1 MLQHSTEWNFD
12 QGILSFHRHAVLL
25 CPVVREMRQQ
35 VWPADSGQSDEG
47 EAPLVLDDLLDRW
60 ELEVEPLLGEAAL
73 QDARLAR
80 RAKRKAQRGS
90 TREAMQDR
98 VDGFGECVCERN
110 GLKFPP
116 KNMKPCEC
124 LGAIYNS
131 EVYAALEERGGAVWE
146 RFESAKKAVD
156 RNRGGHIFGTQDE
169 KETKPLGQPPTET
182 FPKTPPRTPTGT
194 PPKTPIETPRK
205 TAETPAG
212 TGPDKA
218 SQERK
223 EDAKSISKTPTG
235 TPPKTPIETPRM
247 TPETPAGTATEKA
260 LEEQKEDATDF
271 SKTASGTPIGM
282 PLKTPTETPRKT
294 PETPAGTAPDKAS
307 EERKEDAKSISK
319 TPTGTPAKTPT
330 ETPRKT
336 PGTPAGTATDKASE
350 EDAKGIPKTPTGT
363 PTKTPAGTAPDKA
376 SVERKEDAKSI
387 LKTASG
393 TPIGTPPK
401 TPTETASKTQP
412 KGQAH
417 RERPA
422 VWASAKSALEVLEH
436 PVRTVSSFMSE
447 VVSETAEQI
456 AAAVP
461 AVIARA
467 VIDWHF
473 KGPLAELEQL
483 ENWWESARQALESR
497 PELWDRLVQDEGIFL
512 RRIDRGVDALRA
524 ARQIYLSHANFG
536 VDLDTSGSGWPTQT
550 LDLLSDAA
558 AEMTSRLRPVRDSA
572 AWRVVDAA
580 KAIEKELSQANVR
593 QETWSTSERDA
604 IHLIIK
610 VLSGKADAGALDGD
624 RVNVLMDRVAKLMT
638 LLQTLRETF
647 VKDNLAKVL
656 DDLLRAVVSLREELS
671 VSDCA
676 EAVEDCVQQWYTLG
690 EQCNAGSRMEEAVAA
705 SPALRKDVNLRQAL
719 ATLRGL
725 HVLLQHADLRA
736 RLLNE
741 DGYESSESQQVQG
754 RPTHEVCHP
763 PSPARAEQSHSP
775 RGGYAPRRQRFKADD
790 SETAGYSVTSSP
802 APVAP
807 FEVPGQVPEPM
818 VPLPQGVESRSRRSR
833 PSTAGRPSTPSW
845 LRPPWQRSD
854 TPLASWTRPDT
865 PSTVCD
871 DAEAANLPRWKVVDG
886 QYVPLKSS
894 SSGRFLPPLQR
905 AL

>member
-1 MLQHSTEWNFD
+1 MTAEGESAEPDLGDELRKLLEEADAQWTLLEHRLDQVQEETLQQHAEELQKRFGLQPSDLNTEGPFWCKVR
-12 QGILSFHRHAVLL
+12 GRVHAVLL

-90 TREAMQDR
+90 TREAM
-98 VDGFGECVCERN
+98 
-110 GLKFPP
+110 
-116 KNMKPCEC
+116 
-124 LGAIYNS
+124 
-131 EVYAALEERGGAVWE
+131 
-146 RFESAKKAVD
+146 
-156 RNRGGHIFGTQDE
+156 
-169 KETKPLGQPPTET
+169 
-182 FPKTPPRTPTGT
+182 
-194 PPKTPIETPRK
+194 
-205 TAETPAG
+205 
-212 TGPDKA
+212 
-218 SQERK
+218 
-223 EDAKSISKTPTG
+223 
-235 TPPKTPIETPRM
+235 
-247 TPETPAGTATEKA
+247 
-260 LEEQKEDATDF
+260 
-271 SKTASGTPIGM
+271 
-282 PLKTPTETPRKT
+282 
-294 PETPAGTAPDKAS
+294 
-307 EERKEDAKSISK
+307 
-319 TPTGTPAKTPT
+319 
-330 ETPRKT
+330 
-336 PGTPAGTATDKASE
+336 
-350 EDAKGIPKTPTGT
+350 
-363 PTKTPAGTAPDKA
+363 
-376 SVERKEDAKSI
+376 
-387 LKTASG
+387 
-393 TPIGTPPK
+393 
-401 TPTETASKTQP
+401 
-412 KGQAH
+412 QAH

>member
-1 MLQHSTEWNFD
+1 MTAEGESHESHLGDELRKLLEEADAQWTLLEHRLDQVQEETLQQHAEELQKRFGLQPSDLTEGSFWCKVRGRVHS
-12 QGILSFHRHAVLL
+12 VLL

-35 VWPADSGQSDEG
+35 VWPADSGRHSDKG
-47 EAPLVLDDLLDRW
+47 EAPLLGIPVDDLLDRW

-90 TREAMQDR
+90 TREAMQ
-98 VDGFGECVCERN
+98 
-110 GLKFPP
+110 
-116 KNMKPCEC
+116 
-124 LGAIYNS
+124 
-131 EVYAALEERGGAVWE
+131 
-146 RFESAKKAVD
+146 
-156 RNRGGHIFGTQDE
+156 
-169 KETKPLGQPPTET
+169 
-182 FPKTPPRTPTGT
+182 
-194 PPKTPIETPRK
+194 
-205 TAETPAG
+205 
-212 TGPDKA
+212 
-218 SQERK
+218 
-223 EDAKSISKTPTG
+223 
-235 TPPKTPIETPRM
+235 
-247 TPETPAGTATEKA
+247 
-260 LEEQKEDATDF
+260 
-271 SKTASGTPIGM
+271 
-282 PLKTPTETPRKT
+282 
-294 PETPAGTAPDKAS
+294 
-307 EERKEDAKSISK
+307 
-319 TPTGTPAKTPT
+319 
-330 ETPRKT
+330 
-336 PGTPAGTATDKASE
+336 
-350 EDAKGIPKTPTGT
+350 
-363 PTKTPAGTAPDKA
+363 
-376 SVERKEDAKSI
+376 
-387 LKTASG
+387 
-393 TPIGTPPK
+393 
-401 TPTETASKTQP
+401 
-412 KGQAH
+412 AH

-436 PVRTVSSFMSE
+436 PVRTVASFMSE

-497 PELWDRLVQDEGIFL
+497 PELWERLVQDEGIFL

-536 VDLDTSGSGWPTQT
+536 VDLETSGSGWPTQT

-610 VLSGKADAGALDGD
+610 VLSRKTDAGAVDGD
-624 RVNVLMDRVAKLMT
+624 RVSVLMDRVAKLMT

-647 VKDNLAKVL
+647 VKDLAKVL

-705 SPALRKDVNLRQAL
+705 SPWLRKDVNLRQAL

-725 HVLLQHADLRA
+725 HVFLQHADLRA
-736 RLLNE
+736 RLLHE

-754 RPTHEVCHP
+754 GATHEVCHP

-790 SETAGYSVTSSP
+790 SETAGYSVASSP

-807 FEVPGQVPEPM
+807 TFESFEVPGQVPEPM
-818 VPLPQGVESRSRRSR
+818 VPLPQGVEGRSRRSR

-894 SSGRFLPPLQR
+894 QSGRFLPPLQR
-905 AL
+905 PL